1 MGNYPRF
8 LVLENDKVY
17 YFTLYNDLFDFI
29 RNSKNEL
36 LVFEYSIKKSAWHY
50 IFSVFND
57 FYESEE

>member
-17 YFTLYNDLFDFI
+17 YFTLYSDLFDFI

-36 LVFEYSIKKSAWHY
+36 LVFEFSIKNSSWHY